1 MSVEVESNPIHDES
15 KAHLIQ
21 DLIAKTKNKT
31 LEIYSQN
38 ILKNEKL
45 QTSIKKLNEFSE
57 PYIVKYSALI
67 NTQIDR
73 TLKKIIL
80 HKDDFKLLQ
89 KVSEAREKFIG
100 LGDKVL
106 SDAETHVSHYYNN
119 LPQVEEQQEEKS
131 QELEVTIKPR
141 IQLLM
146 KKVNSIARFWVK
158 SLWVQLKQ
166 QKLDKETIKQ
176 IIENVQ
182 ERINL
187 WENIANAKILM
198 ELSYEYLNEQIYHPT
213 INNLKI
219 TLQETQKS
227 VVVSFE
233 GLRHKGL
240 KELIQEA
247 SQKAQGL
254 KDVSVEFY
262 KNKVLVHINKETLK
276 ALGDNSRKAIMG
288 LVDQL
293 KDTDALK
300 VQAKELKTKGV
311 EKSLDLYTKTLEKL
325 KLRKENVKDR
335 YLIVAKAV
343 AERKME
349 KETLRQKEIH
359 EDKSTDHKSESDE
372 QHD

>member
-141 IQLLM
+141 IQMLM

-166 QKLDKETIKQ
+166 QKLDKETIKN

-198 ELSYEYLNEQIYHPT
+198 ELSYEYLNQQIYHPT

-233 GLRHKGL
+233 GLRQKGL

-262 KNKVLVHINKETLK
+262 KNKVLVHINKENLK
-276 ALGDNSRKAIMG
+276 ALGDNSRKALMG
-288 LVDQL
+288 LVEQL

-300 VQAKELKTKGV
+300 VQAKALKTKGV
-311 EKSLDLYTKTLEKL
+311 EKSLDLYTKTIENM

-343 AERKME
+343 SERKLE

>member
-1 MSVEVESNPIHDES
+1 MSVEVESQPIHDES

-100 LGDKVL
+100 IGDKVL
-106 SDAETHVSHYYNN
+106 ADAETHVSHYYNN

-141 IQLLM
+141 IQMLM

-166 QKLDKETIKQ
+166 QKLDKESIKK

-198 ELSYEYLNEQIYHPT
+198 ELSYEYLNQQIYHPT

-219 TLQETQKS
+219 SLQETQKS

-240 KELIQEA
+240 KELLQEA

-262 KNKVLVHINKETLK
+262 KNKVLVHINKENLK
-276 ALGDNSRKAIMG
+276 ALGDNSRKALMG

-311 EKSLDLYTKTLEKL
+311 EKSVDLYTKTLENL

-343 AERKME
+343 AERKLE